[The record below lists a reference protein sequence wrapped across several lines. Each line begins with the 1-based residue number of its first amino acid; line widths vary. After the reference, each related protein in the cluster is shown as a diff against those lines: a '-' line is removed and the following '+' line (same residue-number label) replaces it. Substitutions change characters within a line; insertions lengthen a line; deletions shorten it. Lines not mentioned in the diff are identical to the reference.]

1 MANVKCPHCGSQI
14 DIDEAL
20 QRDIKAKFED
30 EILQQKRKWQ
40 QQQNE
45 ATLKFEA
52 EIAAKR
58 EEYAKHLA
66 QLQAKENAFEQRVK
80 AATDSALNSE
90 REKILALAK
99 SQIESEIA
107 KNFGVKFNKGR
118 NGGAKA

>member
-1 MANVKCPHCGSQI
+1 MANVKCPHCGSQV

-20 QRDIKAKFED
+20 QRDIKAKFEN

-99 SQIESEIA
+99 SQIESENAA
-107 KNFGVKFNKGR
+107 KFEIVQKELQ
-118 NGGAKA
+118 